1 MPQTRADKRKHQAN
15 TLNSNTKRQKFG
27 KWNEICERCIK
38 ATNYVKQ
45 EPRIA
50 NGGNIITLVNET
62 HDDLRSSK
70 CSFCRLLASIKKAAL
85 DEVECELRAFSSN
98 QTFARVR
105 PAILQKYKVSDS
117 VVLGFVPSPGS
128 KVKAEPDGFIGA
140 LGSEDKNTATIGP
153 RRIQA
158 SEVSYATIQAWISFC
173 QSKHKR
179 LCMPTTSTNIP
190 ALKVIDIT
198 TQKVVAA
205 PKRCE
210 YVALSY
216 VWGVSRQYVSSSIFP
231 KVVKDSLVITSKLG
245 YKYLWVDKYVS
256 PH

>member
-1 MPQTRADKRKHQAN
+1 
-15 TLNSNTKRQKFG
+15 
-27 KWNEICERCIK
+27 
-38 ATNYVKQ
+38 
-45 EPRIA
+45 
-50 NGGNIITLVNET
+50 
-62 HDDLRSSK
+62 
-70 CSFCRLLASIKKAAL
+70 
-85 DEVECELRAFSSN
+85 
-98 QTFARVR
+98 
-105 PAILQKYKVSDS
+105 
-117 VVLGFVPSPGS
+117 
-128 KVKAEPDGFIGA
+128 
-140 LGSEDKNTATIGP
+140 
-153 RRIQA
+153 
-158 SEVSYATIQAWISFC
+158 
-173 QSKHKR
+173 
-179 LCMPTTSTNIP
+179 MPTTSTNIP